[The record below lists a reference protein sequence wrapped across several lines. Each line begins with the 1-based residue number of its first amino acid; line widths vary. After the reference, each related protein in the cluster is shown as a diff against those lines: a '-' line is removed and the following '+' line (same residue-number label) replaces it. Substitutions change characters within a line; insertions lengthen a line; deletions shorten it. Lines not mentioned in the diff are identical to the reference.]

1 MSAKNSATATVTAP
15 VVVAPVVVAKPVF
28 VARAVATKVQRG
40 QTVYLYGATDKAQ
53 GVPIT
58 AGVVNGPAY
67 ATYTPRTAQATCWAW
82 FIAGGN
88 VGTVAAIKANAKDAG
103 HGGQIAAMLRH
114 AARMGAIVI
123 TA

>member
-1 MSAKNSATATVTAP
+1 MSAKKSA

-40 QTVYLYGATDKAQ
+40 QTVYLYGATEKAA
-53 GVPIT
+53 GVPAA
-58 AGVVNGPAY
+58 AGVTAGPAY
-67 ATYTPRTAQATCWAW
+67 ATYTPRTAQAACWAW
-82 FIAGGN
+82 FIAGNGA
-88 VGTVAAIKANAKDAG
+88 GSVATIKENAKLAG

-114 AARMGAIVI
+114 AARMGAITI